1 MFYIVGLIVGVSL
14 AFEMG
19 LFFYYDVS
27 NSIKSIFKIEN
38 ENRIR
43 LILILFL
50 FIMSIHMGS
59 ISIYIDS
66 INEFDKYF
74 IFCINSFSIGGII
87 FTLLFLSK
95 KVGKINIYRR
105 YIKSLSNITILI
117 VFLLYIIR

>member
-19 LFFYYDVS
+19 LFFYYDAS
-27 NSIKSIFKIEN
+27 YSIKSIFKIEN

-50 FIMSIHMGS
+50 LIMSIYMGL
-59 ISIYIDS
+59 IS

-74 IFCINSFSIGGII
+74 IFCIKSFSIGGIV

-105 YIKSLSNITILI
+105 YIKFLSNITILI
-117 VFLLYIIR
+117 VFLLYINR